1 MQQPQFERILEDS
14 ISKYDFQ
21 PINFSMNSTIK
32 NESFRMKNEKSQ
44 DCMDMQEMLSAL
56 HESKPKQKYV

>member
-1 MQQPQFERILEDS
+1 LEDS

>member
-1 MQQPQFERILEDS
+1 
-14 ISKYDFQ
+14 
-21 PINFSMNSTIK
+21 MNSTIK

-56 HESKPKQKYV
+56 NESKPKPKYI